1 MRVDAERCLRAFFC
15 MSEITELSLE
25 EDNELL
31 QEGTVY
37 NDASSGEGDIDVAE
51 LIGETVIADYGEGKF
66 NRHKN
71 NQKIARHICF
81 AYSDNTSG
89 GCLLLVPVNIETN
102 IN

>member
-1 MRVDAERCLRAFFC
+1 
-15 MSEITELSLE
+15 MSDITELSLE

-71 NQKIARHICF
+71 
-81 AYSDNTSG
+81 
-89 GCLLLVPVNIETN
+89 
-102 IN
+102 

>member
-1 MRVDAERCLRAFFC
+1 MFARVFLYERYNR
-15 MSEITELSLE
+15 LSLE

-71 NQKIARHICF
+71 
-81 AYSDNTSG
+81 
-89 GCLLLVPVNIETN
+89 
-102 IN
+102 